1 VSGSNGSGASEAADS
16 ATEGGEPRERVGIVG
31 SGTIACGLAVV
42 AARHGEVT
50 LWARSGASAERAD
63 RSVRKICKKLEQ
75 ELPEDRV
82 RIATD
87 LSEGLSE
94 MTFVIEAIVEDAE
107 VKRKLYGR
115 MQDCLAAH
123 TVLATTTSSLCL
135 GDLAAVS
142 GRPDRFVGFHV
153 FNPVPRMELIELGFP
168 AGASMETRERARA
181 LAARFEKRAVE
192 VPDRAGFVVNRLL
205 FPFLFDAVA
214 FAEQNHLEP
223 ADVDACMTLGAGHPM
238 GPLALLDYVGLDV
251 SQAIGESL
259 GVEVPESLRALVAEG
274 AVGKKSGRGFY
285 TYD

>member
-1 VSGSNGSGASEAADS
+1 MSASNGS
-16 ATEGGEPRERVGIVG
+16 EPPERIGIVG

-50 LWARSGASAERAD
+50 LWARSGASAERAGKA
-63 RSVRKICKKLEQ
+63 VRRICAKLEQ

-82 RIATD
+82 RFATD
-87 LSEGLSE
+87 LSDGLAG
-94 MTFVIEAIVEDAE
+94 MTFVIEAIVEDCDAKAE
-107 VKRKLYGR
+107 LFDR
-115 MQDCLAAH
+115 MQGCLADEAI
-123 TVLATTTSSLCL
+123 LATTTSSLCL
-135 GDLAAVS
+135 GDLSAKS

-153 FNPVPRMELIELGFP
+153 FNPVPKMELVELAFP
-168 AGASMETRERARA
+168 EEASAATRARAHA

-205 FPFLFDAVA
+205 FPYLFDAVEY
-214 FAEQNHLEP
+214 AEQNGLAA

-259 GVEVPESLRALVAEG
+259 GVQVPERLRELVAEG
-274 AVGKKSGRGFY
+274 AVGKKAGRGFY
-285 TYD
+285 VYD